1 MFSFA
6 SWLSE
11 LQGFKLHSAPRLEQ
25 ATKSSP
31 KDRTWVSCERRLTN
45 CTLLKNRDRP
55 RFSRV
60 FSRALKKLEARTN
73 SIFHWYSSLQFEPGT
88 VRAGDRPRFSLRY
101 FSHIVW
107 NKLSLFVIL
116 FLCISMELVW
126 KSQTECATV
135 TKVFYAK
142 LTQSLKGILGRLILH
157 LFLLFLR
164 FSLKMWQYVE
174 SRHANA

>member
-1 MFSFA
+1 MLFRQLTVRTAGLCCFA
-6 SWLSE
+6 SWLTE
-11 LQGFKLHSAPRLEQ
+11 RQGFKLHSAPRLEQ

-45 CTLLKNRDRP
+45 CTLLINR
-55 RFSRV
+55 
-60 FSRALKKLEARTN
+60 
-73 SIFHWYSSLQFEPGT
+73 
-88 VRAGDRPRFSLRY
+88 DRPRFSLRY

-107 NKLSLFVIL
+107 NKLSFFCIL

-164 FSLKMWQYVE
+164 FSLKMWQYIE

>member
-1 MFSFA
+1 MMPLHKTLSFFKAAFFFTLQMVNSWYFA

-11 LQGFKLHSAPRLEQ
+11 LQGFKLHSAPSLEQ

-45 CTLLKNRDRP
+45 CTLLKIRDRP
-55 RFSRV
+55 
-60 FSRALKKLEARTN
+60 
-73 SIFHWYSSLQFEPGT
+73 Q
-88 VRAGDRPRFSLRY
+88 FSLRY

-107 NKLSLFVIL
+107 NKFSLFVIL

-157 LFLLFLR
+157 LFLLFLCFHWKCDNTTAQGTLR
-164 FSLKMWQYVE
+164 SRPSLARLQRLY
-174 SRHANA
+174 